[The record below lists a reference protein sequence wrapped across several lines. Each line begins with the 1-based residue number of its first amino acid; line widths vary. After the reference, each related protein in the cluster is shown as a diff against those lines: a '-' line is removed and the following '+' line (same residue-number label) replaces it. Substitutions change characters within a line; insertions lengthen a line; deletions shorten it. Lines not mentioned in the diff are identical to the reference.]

1 MLFPSCNQ
9 TPWFNLTCN
18 KLQWAAFYLF
28 TQQQNSEMSS
38 LDFNKAFHNVVDSLQ
53 AHER

>member
-1 MLFPSCNQ
+1 MGSFCL
-9 TPWFNLTCN
+9 
-18 KLQWAAFYLF
+18 Y

-38 LDFNKAFHNVVDSLQ
+38 LDFNKAFRNVVDSLQ